1 MIVIRRI
8 LFPVDFS
15 MVSEHAIGNCIP
27 KFFSTGVAEELVLI
41 HVIDTTALPNIMD
54 EYRKEVREKLEN
66 VAKEFRD
73 MGINVVKTLVRLGTP
88 AIEIAKA
95 ADEENVDL
103 IYMPSKGENLLRHM
117 IIGTTAS
124 NVARVARKPV
134 LLVKYE
140 WDKAKKSV
148 KCFWDARRVFEKP
161 LIALGL
167 GTCSGHIID
176 TVKALFEDY
185 IKEATLLHVVDYG
198 KHDEVEKNVEKAMEQ
213 LKCLAKQFKFECD
226 IEVSAGIASEEI
238 IQEAVVRGATLI
250 VIGKKS
256 KSRLKELLMGS
267 TAETVVRNSVLPVL
281 LVPCTH

>member
-1 MIVIRRI
+1 MIRRI

-54 EYRKEVREKLEN
+54 EYRKEVREKLEK
-66 VAKEFRD
+66 VAEEFRD
-73 MGINVVKTLVRLGTP
+73 MGINVIKSIVRVGTP
-88 AIEIAKA
+88 AVEISRV

-103 IYMPSKGENLLRHM
+103 IFMPSKGENLLRHM

-124 NVARVARKPV
+124 SVARVARKPV

-167 GTCSGHIID
+167 GTCTGHIID
-176 TVKALFEDY
+176 IVKELFEDY
-185 IKEATLLHVVDYG
+185 IQEATLYHVVDYG
-198 KHDEVEKNVEKAMEQ
+198 KHDEIDENVKKAMEQ
-213 LKCLAKQFKFECD
+213 LECLAKQFKCKCD
-226 IEVSAGIASEEI
+226 VEVSAGIASDEI
-238 IQEAVVRGATLI
+238 IQEAVVRGSTII
-250 VIGKKS
+250 VIGKKGRS
-256 KSRLKELLMGS
+256 KLKELLMGS
-267 TAETVVRNSVLPVL
+267 TAESVIRRSVLPVL
-281 LVPCTH
+281 LVPCH